1 MIEANY
7 VDGQCQVHHSWER
20 LSVSFDVV
28 WRKCQH
34 LSHSASRKG
43 RARRVGLQCHRG
55 EGTAYPYK
63 CHRLFSSPRHRQCGA
78 ALIRRISRR
87 MSVFLRSTLDV
98 GEVKRGEGGGQ
109 PLSS

>member
-1 MIEANY
+1 MPGAS
-7 VDGQCQVHHSWER
+7 VGTR

-43 RARRVGLQCHRG
+43 RARRVDCSVTGAKGLHILTNV
-55 EGTAYPYK
+55 TAS
-63 CHRLFSSPRHRQCGA
+63 LLALVTVSA
-78 ALIRRISRR
+78 AQLLSGVFLGR